1 MLTSGRAAQSTASVW
16 VDDRAAPA
24 SRTVWRAL
32 AVAAVLVLALGAA
45 LHQGLTGGRP
55 SVSAMFA
62 RPHGFLQKGLLG
74 LPLAA
79 QGPVSAALGDDI
91 PAYRLS
97 AGEGGF
103 RASNPAQQLS
113 SSFTSSAVSVSTGAT
128 FVGLSLRGVGYGS
141 ALRAVGAVP
150 PRAQGNRVVY
160 THAGLSE
167 WYVNGPLG
175 LEQGFALAHAP
186 ARHSAGPLTLSI
198 TLSGNAHAAL
208 AKGGQTVTLTRA
220 GKAALRYT
228 GLHASDALGHPLRI
242 WLQLR
247 GRRLLLRIDA
257 SDARY
262 PLRIDPLIQVAEL
275 TASDGALG
283 DFLGISV
290 AVSGNTVVA
299 GAPAHDINGQDR
311 GAVYVFE
318 KPSGGWANATQTA
331 ELTASDGAGGDWL
344 GGAVAVSG
352 NTVVAGAYGNN
363 VGPHVAQGAVYVFE
377 KPGTGWANATQTAEL
392 TASDGA
398 EEDYL
403 GWSVAV
409 SGNTVVAGALNHNH
423 INGNTGQGAAYVFE
437 RPSGAWANAT
447 QTAELT
453 ASDGAADNY
462 LGESV
467 GVSGNTVVA
476 GARGHEVGS
485 EAFQGA
491 AYVFEKPGT
500 GWVNATQTAEL
511 TASDGAAY
519 DGLGQTVAV
528 SGNTIVAG
536 SDRHTVG
543 SNRYQGAVYV
553 FEDTGSGWTNA
564 TQTAELTAS
573 DGVVGDQLGA
583 SLAVSGN
590 TVVAG
595 APGRE
600 VNGHIGQGDAY
611 VFEKPSGGW
620 VNANQTEE
628 LTASNGA
635 ERDVFGASVAVSG
648 DTVVVGQPDNSYGS
662 QHKGTVYVFTPP
674 PPPAPTVVTGSA
686 SQVTQTSATLNGT
699 VNPNGS
705 NVTSCEI
712 EYSTSPTLTGSTV
725 LPCSLPWPGSG
736 NTAVAVSA
744 SPGGLSPL
752 TTYYFRVVA
761 DDANGTSYGST
772 ETFTTPGNPPHW
784 YSNGKLIGEGQQEP
798 VKTRGMLTLYGHGG
812 ELQLACKVK
821 DTETIENPVGG
832 GGGRDTMVSFAFSD
846 CHALEEDVCPPD
858 EKIEVL
864 ANPPWRTELLAGP
877 PVRDEMFGMELK
889 IVCTRRRVQR
899 LVNTLTG
906 SLTPEVGNSSL
917 EFGAGSGAL
926 AETARF
932 GTVELLG
939 TDTLTGPRG
948 DRTITART
956 P

>member
-228 GLHASDALGHPLRI
+228 GLHASDALGHPLRS

-299 GAPAHDINGQDR
+299 GA
-311 GAVYVFE
+311 
-318 KPSGGWANATQTA
+318 
-331 ELTASDGAGGDWL
+331 L
-344 GGAVAVSG
+344 
-352 NTVVAGAYGNN
+352 
-363 VGPHVAQGAVYVFE
+363 
-377 KPGTGWANATQTAEL
+377 
-392 TASDGA
+392 
-398 EEDYL
+398 
-403 GWSVAV
+403 
-409 SGNTVVAGALNHNH
+409 
-423 INGNTGQGAAYVFE
+423 
-437 RPSGAWANAT
+437 
-447 QTAELT
+447 
-453 ASDGAADNY
+453 
-462 LGESV
+462 
-467 GVSGNTVVA
+467 
-476 GARGHEVGS
+476 
-485 EAFQGA
+485 
-491 AYVFEKPGT
+491 
-500 GWVNATQTAEL
+500 
-511 TASDGAAY
+511 
-519 DGLGQTVAV
+519 
-528 SGNTIVAG
+528 
-536 SDRHTVG
+536 
-543 SNRYQGAVYV
+543 
-553 FEDTGSGWTNA
+553 
-564 TQTAELTAS
+564 
-573 DGVVGDQLGA
+573 
-583 SLAVSGN
+583 
-590 TVVAG
+590 
-595 APGRE
+595 
-600 VNGHIGQGDAY
+600 
-611 VFEKPSGGW
+611 
-620 VNANQTEE
+620 
-628 LTASNGA
+628 
-635 ERDVFGASVAVSG
+635 
-648 DTVVVGQPDNSYGS
+648 
-662 QHKGTVYVFTPP
+662 
-674 PPPAPTVVTGSA
+674 
-686 SQVTQTSATLNGT
+686 
-699 VNPNGS
+699 
-705 NVTSCEI
+705 
-712 EYSTSPTLTGSTV
+712 
-725 LPCSLPWPGSG
+725 
-736 NTAVAVSA
+736 
-744 SPGGLSPL
+744 
-752 TTYYFRVVA
+752 
-761 DDANGTSYGST
+761 
-772 ETFTTPGNPPHW
+772 
-784 YSNGKLIGEGQQEP
+784 
-798 VKTRGMLTLYGHGG
+798 
-812 ELQLACKVK
+812 
-821 DTETIENPVGG
+821 
-832 GGGRDTMVSFAFSD
+832 
-846 CHALEEDVCPPD
+846 
-858 EKIEVL
+858 
-864 ANPPWRTELLAGP
+864 
-877 PVRDEMFGMELK
+877 
-889 IVCTRRRVQR
+889 
-899 LVNTLTG
+899 
-906 SLTPEVGNSSL
+906 
-917 EFGAGSGAL
+917 
-926 AETARF
+926 
-932 GTVELLG
+932 
-939 TDTLTGPRG
+939 GPRHQRPG
-948 DRTITART
+948 PGCRVCF
-956 P
+956 